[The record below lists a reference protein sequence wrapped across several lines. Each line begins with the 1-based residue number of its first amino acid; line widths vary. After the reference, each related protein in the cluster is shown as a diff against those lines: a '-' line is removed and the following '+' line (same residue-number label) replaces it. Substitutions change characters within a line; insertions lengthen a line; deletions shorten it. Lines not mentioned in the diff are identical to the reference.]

1 MKHVFDIFNLK
12 YDGMRNI
19 KNTFIKKKKLWKL
32 LTKKLVNGNKSI
44 YAIFVSHLVA

>member
-19 KNTFIKKKKLWKL
+19 KNTFIAKKKYE
-32 LTKKLVNGNKSI
+32 NC
-44 YAIFVSHLVA
+44 